1 MSKQF
6 KQVQT
11 LSCLM
16 PLRRSIFATV
26 ILSSA
31 SSGLPTGRE
40 GNAVDVVDL
49 ASVSTCTPPKNEV
62 STMSLKS
69 LGRDLPERSSS

>member
-6 KQVQT
+6 KQAQT

-16 PLRRSIFATV
+16 PLRRLRSATV

-31 SSGLPTGRE
+31 SSDLPTGRE
-40 GNAVDVVDL
+40 DKVEDEVGF
-49 ASVSTCTPPKNEV
+49 ASVSTFAPPKNEV
-62 STMSLKS
+62 STMSLES
-69 LGRDLPERSSS
+69 LG

>member
-11 LSCLM
+11 LSCLI
-16 PLRRSIFATV
+16 PLRRSRSATV

-31 SSGLPTGRE
+31 SSGLRTGRK
-40 GNAVDVVDL
+40 GNAEDVVDL

-62 STMSLKS
+62 STMSLES
-69 LGRDLPERSSS
+69 LS